1 MRKERKKHKYG
12 EMKNLKKFFRR
23 KNISYRELA
32 DILGIGLDTVNNKLN
47 GYTPMTVSEMN
58 TIIYELDMKTREV
71 FECFAWAVIECE
83 KES

>member
-12 EMKNLKKFFRR
+12 EMKNLKKFFKR

-58 TIIYELDMKTREV
+58 TIIYELDMKTSEV
-71 FECFAWAVIECE
+71 FECFMWGD
-83 KES
+83 

>member
-12 EMKNLKKFFRR
+12 EMKNLKKFFKR

-47 GYTPMTVSEMN
+47 GYTPMTVPEMN
-58 TIIYELDMKTREV
+58 TIIYELDMKTSEV
-71 FECFAWAVIECE
+71 FECFIWGD
-83 KES
+83 